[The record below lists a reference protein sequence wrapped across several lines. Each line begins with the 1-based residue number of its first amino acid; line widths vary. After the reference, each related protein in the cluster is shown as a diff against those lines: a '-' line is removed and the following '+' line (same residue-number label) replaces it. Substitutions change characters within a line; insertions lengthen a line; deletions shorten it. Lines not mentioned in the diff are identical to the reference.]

1 MSYDVDQF
9 LVDLRGLG
17 VHVKNAEAFAECS
30 RFHDEW
36 QARFIALSQQGRAK
50 GAFLVATS
58 SSAIPG
64 VKAAAARFGF
74 TSDQCESLVA
84 NIHSSWPSSD
94 AHADIDA
101 LIFTLDQLRANHGG
115 ETPVVV
121 EGFLGRKKRPL
132 VGISFA
138 EGSQHN
144 GKTPFV
150 VLTG

>member
-17 VHVKNAEAFAECS
+17 VHVRKSEAFAECS
-30 RFHDEW
+30 RFGADW
-36 QARFIALSQQGRAK
+36 QAGFIALSHQGRAK

-58 SSAIPG
+58 SSALPG

-74 TSDQCESLVA
+74 TSDQCESLLA
-84 NIHSSWPSSD
+84 NIHLSWPSSD

-101 LIFTLDQLRANHGG
+101 LIFTLDQIRANHGG

-121 EGFLGRKKRPL
+121 EGLLGRKKRPL

-138 EGSQHN
+138 ERSKPR
-144 GKTPFV
+144 GKTPLV